1 MKCFILEAIKR
12 CFNYFIS
19 YSYDAYC
26 ILSRY
31 ILITFDI
38 APKNILF
45 VALILIFVL
54 IKLYK
59 KMFYKKFFFGHNMKN
74 WVLHIEC
81 GGLLLHIYDL
91 AYGLHI
97 FYFWSSIVSAYFY
110 GCLSALKTSE

>member
-1 MKCFILEAIKR
+1 MKIRYFYKR
-12 CFNYFIS
+12 YFKEFIS
-19 YSYDAYC
+19 YSYDTYC

-38 APKNILF
+38 APRNILF

-74 WVLHIEC
+74 RVLYIEC
-81 GGLLLHIYDL
+81 GGLLPHIYDL

-97 FYFWSSIVSAYFY
+97 FYYWSSIVSAYFY